1 MMNDVDKAEWILK
14 NGNVKPAW
22 IFERVDDKVY
32 KRPIAPDNQK
42 LPPWMSKE
50 RVLIKDKEGEYDKN

>member
-1 MMNDVDKAEWILK
+1 MDKAEWILK

-32 KRPIAPDNQK
+32 KRPIAPDGHQ

-50 RVLIKDKEGEYDKN
+50 RVLIKDKEGNYD